1 MKNGKY
7 SISDVAE
14 MLGVS
19 KSTVSRAIN
28 GNSGVGAELR
38 KKVLDLVDEIGYKPN
53 TIAQSL
59 SIFEI
64 LSMQTWLLTF
74 REY

>member
-19 KSTVSRAIN
+19 KSTVSRVIN
-28 GNSGVGAELR
+28 AKKLWILWKKSDISLIQLR
-38 KKVLDLVDEIGYKPN
+38 R
-53 TIAQSL
+53 A
-59 SIFEI
+59 
-64 LSMQTWLLTF
+64 
-74 REY
+74 